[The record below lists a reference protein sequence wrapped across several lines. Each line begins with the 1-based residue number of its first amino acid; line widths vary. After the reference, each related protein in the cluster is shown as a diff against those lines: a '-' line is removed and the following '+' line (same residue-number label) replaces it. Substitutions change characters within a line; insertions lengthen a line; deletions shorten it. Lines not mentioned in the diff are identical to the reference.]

1 VMAKALDAARLAQLS
16 EAVRT
21 AEITTSGEIIVVV
34 DHAAGSYRSAPVALG
49 LAFAIICIWPL
60 ITLTTWT
67 PKTIFM
73 IQLVIASLLV
83 LILSLRHDWRIA
95 LTPRPLKRA
104 RAHEAAIREFLAR
117 GLTET
122 RERTGV
128 LIYVALA
135 ERYAEIRAD
144 SGIASKVDADI
155 WRKLVAKLIE
165 DIRQDHLA
173 TGLEA
178 TIEEVGRILA
188 EHAPPRADDT
198 DELPNKVIII

>member
-1 VMAKALDAARLAQLS
+1 MAQALDTATQARLA

-21 AEITTSGEIIVVV
+21 AEIATSGEIVVV
-34 DHAAGSYRSAPVALG
+34 IDRAAGTYRSAPIALG
-49 LAFAIICIWPL
+49 LAFAIISIWPL
-60 ITLTTWT
+60 VALTSWS
-67 PKTIFM
+67 PKTIFSV
-73 IQLVIASLLV
+73 QLVIASILV
-83 LILSLRHDWRIA
+83 LLLSLRHNWRIA

-104 RAHEAAIREFLAR
+104 RAHEAARREFLAR

-135 ERYAEIRAD
+135 ERYAEVRAD

-155 WRKLVAKLIE
+155 WRKLVAQLIE

-173 TGLEA
+173 RGLETA
-178 TIEEVGRILA
+178 VAEVGRILA
-188 EHAPPRADDT
+188 EHAPPRSDDM

>member
-1 VMAKALDAARLAQLS
+1 MAQALDAVAQAQLA

-21 AEITTSGEIIVVV
+21 AEIATSGEIVVVV

-49 LAFAIICIWPL
+49 LALSLVGIWPL
-60 ITLTTWT
+60 IALTNWM
-67 PKTIFM
+67 PKTIFS
-73 IQLVIASLLV
+73 IQLIIASLLV
-83 LILSLRHDWRIA
+83 LSLSLHHGWRIA
-95 LTPRPLKRA
+95 LTPRPFKRA
-104 RAHEAAIREFLAR
+104 RAHEAAMREFLAR

-135 ERYAEIRAD
+135 ERYAEVRAD
-144 SGIASKVDADI
+144 SGIAAKVDADI
-155 WRKLVAKLIE
+155 WRKLVAQLVE

-173 TGLEA
+173 RGLENA
-178 TIEEVGRILA
+178 LTEVGRILA